1 MLKNIDHIIFCTTKD
16 KSDDILVRLAKKNN
30 INCFRGSTL
39 NVLERMIK
47 PLKKINPDVVV
58 RITGDDILIDNDYFQ
73 KNLNH
78 FLENNYDYVDHKKML
93 SGAETEIFDFQ
104 VLNYIYNNFN
114 NLDGTEYLTNYVRDN
129 KNLFSIGSS
138 PVEDKHKTNY
148 SMTIDTKQDYD
159 YVKKFLNEYY
169 FKNKNFYNYNMDDLI
184 DFCKKNKKKKN
195 KQKQFLEIDTRLK
208 YQIN

>member
-1 MLKNIDHIIFCTTKD
+1 
-16 KSDDILVRLAKKNN
+16 
-30 INCFRGSTL
+30 
-39 NVLERMIK
+39 MIK

-78 FLENNYDYVDHKKML
+78 FLDNNYDYVDHKKML

-138 PVEDKHKTNY
+138 PVDDKHKTNY

-159 YVKKFLNEYY
+159 YVKKFLKEYY
-169 FKNKNFYNYNMDDLI
+169 LKNKNFYNYNMDDLI

-195 KQKQFLEIDTRLK
+195 KQKQFLDIDTSLK